1 MTRRRKRKT
10 KQRSVA
16 QRWLAAAGGKL
27 DSLRNWRKW
36 RPELGPMQRDLI
48 GLGLMILAVLTLLG
62 LSNISSGALL
72 NWWSLTLRRTF
83 GWGVYPVVVGFALA
97 GLALI
102 WQDLSEWLP
111 LTPAPVVGLELLLL
125 VLLVASHAPLVIR
138 LGADGAYLIA
148 QQGGGGGYIGWALAT
163 VLVQGLGSLVGALFL
178 LALLM
183 VALYLLLSLSWADL
197 WDWARQQSRRVA
209 VAFDRWRLSRQ
220 GEVVT
225 PELEEPP
232 WWEQE
237 PDPAEAKVKTGTK
250 RARRKRSKPQPRDG
264 ELPSL
269 ELLDAASPQAYGDS
283 DVRRR
288 VQIIEETLSSFGV
301 PVQVVEV
308 NQGPTVTQF
317 GLDPGYIER
326 RVAGGGVQQQR
337 VRVGR
342 IVRLAND
349 LALALAAA
357 PIRIE
362 EPVPGRLVVGLE
374 VSNEKISLV
383 SLRQVME
390 SSRFAELGSPLA
402 IALGE
407 DVSGHPS
414 AVDLALMPHLLIAGA
429 TGSGKSVCVNAII
442 CSLLFNNRPEDL
454 KMLMVDPK
462 MVELIGYNG
471 VPHLLAPVVIDVEQV
486 VGALA
491 WVTHQMDERYKLF
504 HKAGA
509 RNLDQYNQRVSH
521 RKGEDPLP
529 KLVVFIDELADL
541 MMVAPDEVERH
552 VCRLAQMGRA
562 TGIHLVIATQR
573 PSVDVVTGLIKA
585 NFPARI
591 SFAVT
596 SQIDS
601 RVILDQGGA
610 ENLLG
615 RGDMLFMS
623 PQQSAPVR
631 LQGCFVSDKEIDRL
645 VKFWEDWQGEGDQ
658 SELFPPWQDFRSDD
672 REDSL
677 LDEAIALADKRNTIS
692 TSYVQRQLRI
702 GFPRAARLM
711 EQLEEQGIVGP
722 DLGGGRGRKVLGAR
736 KVDLDKIAERLPG
749 EEPD

>member
-1 MTRRRKRKT
+1 
-10 KQRSVA
+10 
-16 QRWLAAAGGKL
+16 
-27 DSLRNWRKW
+27 
-36 RPELGPMQRDLI
+36 
-48 GLGLMILAVLTLLG
+48 
-62 LSNISSGALL
+62 
-72 NWWSLTLRRTF
+72 
-83 GWGVYPVVVGFALA
+83 
-97 GLALI
+97 
-102 WQDLSEWLP
+102 
-111 LTPAPVVGLELLLL
+111 
-125 VLLVASHAPLVIR
+125 
-138 LGADGAYLIA
+138 
-148 QQGGGGGYIGWALAT
+148 
-163 VLVQGLGSLVGALFL
+163 
-178 LALLM
+178 
-183 VALYLLLSLSWADL
+183 
-197 WDWARQQSRRVA
+197 
-209 VAFDRWRLSRQ
+209 
-220 GEVVT
+220 
-225 PELEEPP
+225 
-232 WWEQE
+232 
-237 PDPAEAKVKTGTK
+237 
-250 RARRKRSKPQPRDG
+250 
-264 ELPSL
+264 
-269 ELLDAASPQAYGDS
+269 
-283 DVRRR
+283 VRRR
-288 VQIIEETLSSFGV
+288 VEVIEETLSSFGV

-326 RVAGGGVQQQR
+326 RMAGGEVRQQR

-342 IVRLAND
+342 IVRLSND

-362 EPVPGRLVVGLE
+362 APVPGRSVVGLE
-374 VSNEKISLV
+374 VPNEKISLV

-390 SSRFAELGSPLA
+390 SHSFVEIDSPLA

-407 DVSGHPS
+407 DVSGHAQ

-442 CSLLFNNRPEDL
+442 CCLLFNNRPEDL

-471 VPHLLAPVVIDVEQV
+471 VPHLLAPVVVDVEQV

-491 WVTHQMDERYKLF
+491 WVTRQMDERYKLF

-509 RNLDQYNQRVSH
+509 RNLEQYNQRVSR

-596 SQIDS
+596 SQTDS

-631 LQGCFVSDKEIDRL
+631 LQGCFVSDKEIGRL
-645 VKFWEDWQGEGDQ
+645 VKFWDSWQGEGDQ
-658 SELFPPWQDFRSDD
+658 AELFPPWQGFEMDD
-672 REDSL
+672 EEDSL
-677 LDEAIALADKRNTIS
+677 LDEAIALADKRKTIS
-692 TSYVQRQLRI
+692 TSYVQRQLHV
-702 GFPRAARLM
+702 GFPRAARIV
-711 EQLEEQGIVGP
+711 EQLEELGVVGP
-722 DLGGGRGRKVLGAR
+722 DRGGGRGRKVLGAN
-736 KVDLDKIAERLPG
+736 KVDLDEIAERLPG
-749 EEPD
+749 QEPD